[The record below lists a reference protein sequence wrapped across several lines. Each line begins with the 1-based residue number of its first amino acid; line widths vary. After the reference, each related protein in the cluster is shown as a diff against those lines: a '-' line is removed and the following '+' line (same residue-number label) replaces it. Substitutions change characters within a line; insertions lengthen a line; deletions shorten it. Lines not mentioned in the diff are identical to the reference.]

1 MDSILNSNDT
11 AMVSHATESARELG
25 PATTLSIAPL
35 TVRLP
40 AISSRPRAIPSV
52 KGESSA
58 ANTSLSS
65 YPVAFSPAGGPGS
78 AVGSYQS
85 GAGSFSGTGGV
96 SPSLHGA
103 APVSLFQPGSR
114 PSAPVAMPGR
124 PQQIGG
130 ISSSHYGAGS
140 AGGISPAAD
149 VGGCMGF
156 RACSLPIAHTAIQRA
171 LGTSP
176 GQQAQALPPRP
187 PFRGSPAPSSRLSGA
202 QGSQAGCTPSSFAY
216 SPSSVGRG
224 AVPFQHLPGAAEGG
238 ARGPVTP
245 LSTSGGGGLSMSMPG
260 SKAMAIPASTHG
272 SVAASTLNAFMAL
285 SPGDARYAFPE
296 CLKRIYSSSCD
307 RTLSLEL
314 CLYAAACTQM
324 STSLSIS
331 STLVCIHLINRP

>member
-1 MDSILNSNDT
+1 MDSILSWNDAAVASLT
-11 AMVSHATESARELG
+11 AESAQDLG
-25 PATTLSIAPL
+25 PTPTLSIAPL

-40 AISSRPRAIPSV
+40 STSSRPLAIPSV
-52 KGESSA
+52 KGEPSA
-58 ANTSLSS
+58 ATTSLPS

-78 AVGSYQS
+78 AGGSYQS

-114 PSAPVAMPGR
+114 PSAPVAMPSR

-130 ISSSHYGAGS
+130 FSSTHYAVGS

-202 QGSQAGCTPSSFAY
+202 HSSQAGGTPSSFAH
-216 SPSSVGRG
+216 SPSSAGRG
-224 AVPFQHLPGAAEGG
+224 PAHFQHLPSAVTEGG

-245 LSTSGGGGLSMSMPG
+245 LPASGGGGLSMSMPG
-260 SKAMAIPASTHG
+260 SKAMAIPGNASG
-272 SVAASTLNAFMAL
+272 STVASALTGVMTSNA
-285 SPGDARYAFPE
+285 GDARLA
-296 CLKRIYSSSCD
+296 
-307 RTLSLEL
+307 TLS
-314 CLYAAACTQM
+314 CPRK
-324 STSLSIS
+324 S
-331 STLVCIHLINRP
+331 SVVGIQLVCLPPKFH

>member
-1 MDSILNSNDT
+1 MDGILNWNDT
-11 AMVSHATESARELG
+11 AGVSHATESAQELDLT
-25 PATTLSIAPL
+25 PTLSIAPL

-65 YPVAFSPAGGPGS
+65 YPVAFPQAGGPGS

-85 GAGSFSGTGGV
+85 GAGSFSGTGGL

-130 ISSSHYGAGS
+130 FSSSHYGAGS

-187 PFRGSPAPSSRLSGA
+187 PSEARQRPPPASLGLRAHRLVARPHPSPTHRAAWAVGLSLSSTCLV
-202 QGSQAGCTPSSFAY
+202 Q
-216 SPSSVGRG
+216 
-224 AVPFQHLPGAAEGG
+224 LKW
-238 ARGPVTP
+238 GP
-245 LSTSGGGGLSMSMPG
+245 GGL
-260 SKAMAIPASTHG
+260 
-272 SVAASTLNAFMAL
+272 
-285 SPGDARYAFPE
+285 
-296 CLKRIYSSSCD
+296 
-307 RTLSLEL
+307 
-314 CLYAAACTQM
+314 
-324 STSLSIS
+324 
-331 STLVCIHLINRP
+331 